1 MAEKIVLAY
10 SGGLDTSVAVRWLQ
24 EKHGADVITLTVD
37 LGQGIDLQKVANRSR
52 LMGSVSHHD
61 IKGIGEFAED
71 YVYPSIAANG
81 LYEDKYPLS
90 TALGRPLIAEKLV
103 KVAKMEDASIVAHGC
118 TGKGNDQVRFDITVR
133 SINPELRVVAPIR
146 EWNLTRDQEVKYAEE
161 HGVHFDSD
169 KAGFS
174 IDQNLWGRS
183 IEGGALEDPS
193 FEPPPEIFQWVRPP
207 EETPDKPGYVE
218 IDFDEGV
225 PVALNGHGMKAAD
238 LIASMNEVAGLH
250 GVGVIDHME
259 DRLVGI
265 KSREV
270 YECPAALCLIEAH
283 KDLEKLV
290 LTRHELSFKRI
301 VEQQWAWLVYSG
313 LWVEPLRH
321 ALQSFI
327 EKTQERVAGSVRLKL
342 FKGSFRVVG
351 RKSPNSIYDTA
362 LATYSGESTFDQK
375 KAQNFIDLWGLPSR
389 IASAKRRKAEVQ
401 ALA

>member
-1 MAEKIVLAY
+1 MTEKIILAY
-10 SGGLDTSVAVRWLQ
+10 SGGLDTSVAVKWLQ
-24 EKHGADVITLTVD
+24 EEYGADVVTMTVD
-37 LGQGIDLQKVANRSR
+37 LGQGTDLQQVANRSR
-52 LMGSVSHHD
+52 LMGSVSHYD
-61 IKGIGEFAED
+61 INGADEFAEK
-71 YVYPSIAANG
+71 YVYPSITANG
-81 LYEDKYPLS
+81 LYEEKYPLS

-103 KVAKMEDASIVAHGC
+103 KTAEMENAFTVAHGC
-118 TGKGNDQVRFDITVR
+118 TGKGNDQVRFDVTVR
-133 SINPELRVVAPIR
+133 ALNPKLKVVAPIR
-146 EWNLTRDQEVKYAEE
+146 EWNLTRDQEIEYAKE
-161 HGVHFDSD
+161 HGVHFEADT
-169 KAGFS
+169 AGFS

-183 IEGGALEDPS
+183 IEGGPLENPN
-193 FEPPPEIFQWVRPP
+193 FEPPPHIFQWINPP
-207 EETPDKPGYVE
+207 EETPQNPEYVE
-218 IDFDEGV
+218 IEFEDGV
-225 PVALNGHGMKAAD
+225 PVALNGQEMKAVE
-238 LIASMNEVAGLH
+238 LIAWMNETAGLH

-283 KDLEKLV
+283 RDLEKLV

-327 EKTQERVAGSVRLKL
+327 EKTQERIAGTVRLKL
-342 FKGSFRVVG
+342 FKGGLRVVG
-351 RKSPNSIYDTA
+351 RESPNSIYDTA

-389 IASAKRRKAEVQ
+389 IASAKRRKAE
-401 ALA
+401 AKAIA